1 MRANHFRLT
10 EDNMPSWKSK
20 ICRGMDVVESITF
33 TRQDVDA
40 EGTLRFVS
48 AAHVPSEQKMREE
61 WTQEEIDL
69 IGERIAPNLDAE
81 LARQIASP
89 PKVLAFPEPENAV
102 QVESEAE
109 AEPVVEADAQ
119 HKVAEPVADESE

>member
-1 MRANHFRLT
+1 
-10 EDNMPSWKSK
+10 MPTWKSK

-48 AAHVPSEQKMREE
+48 AAHVPAEQKMREE

-89 PKVLAFPEPENAV
+89 PNVFAFPEVESAVKPEPEA
-102 QVESEAE
+102 ESEAE
-109 AEPVVEADAQ
+109 PKVEAE
-119 HKVAEPVADESE
+119 VEAEVYAGV